1 MYKITEKKVK
11 NFVEFWF
18 LLLIF
23 YVEGVWFVSSPWLEG
38 DLDVYFPENIFV
50 SQCIDIWRMYRELV
64 PNTISSRL
72 AMNVYQSNQCVYLMF
87 QDI

>member
-1 MYKITEKKVK
+1 MYKITKKKVK

-38 DLDVYFPENIFV
+38 DLDVYFPGNIFV

-72 AMNVYQSNQCVYLMF
+72 VMNVYQSNQCV
-87 QDI
+87 